1 MQESTIGR
9 PMEVLMVEDSLVFA
23 RITMAALKNGGVK
36 HRLTWLTD
44 GIAAMDFLQ
53 RTGLYTR
60 APQPDLILLDLGL
73 PKKDGREV
81 LEDIRADD
89 DLKEIPIVVMTASED
104 EADRELSERLQV
116 ECFVT
121 KPVDLEKFVQ
131 VVKDLKHCWH
141 EDMVL
146 PG

>member
-1 MQESTIGR
+1 MQDTTIGR

-23 RITMAALKNGGVK
+23 RITMAALTNGGVK

-44 GIAAMDFLQ
+44 GVAAMDFLHQ
-53 RTGLYTR
+53 TGIYTR
-60 APQPDLILLDLGL
+60 APRPDLILLDLGL

-81 LEDIRADD
+81 LADIKADD
-89 DLKEIPIVVMTASED
+89 DLKAIPIVIMTASED
-104 EADRELSERLQV
+104 EADRELSERLEV
-116 ECFVT
+116 ENFVT
-121 KPVDLEKFVQ
+121 KPVDLEKFVT
-131 VVKDLKHCWH
+131 VVKELKHEWH